1 MKANAPKRKI
11 FNDAVDMLTDT
22 VVADTSNGVSLLPI
36 KDIKPFHN
44 HPFHLYEGERLEDM
58 VTSIR
63 EHGVLN
69 PVIVLKIDDGYEM
82 LSGHNRANAAKLAGL
97 TEIPAII
104 KSDLSE
110 EDAYIYVIETN
121 LMQRSFSDLAI
132 SEKAAVLGERY
143 NKILYQRNR
152 EDIIRELSLLESKD
166 ENCGHGDHLLK
177 NRDNLGSEY
186 GLSGSSVARLLRINE
201 LVPEIKS
208 LLDEG
213 KMNLLAAVQLS
224 FTPENIQ
231 RAVVALGVKVSKE
244 KAALLREDGITE
256 ADVERILIEP
266 KKKANQ
272 RSVKVSAE
280 TYEKYFKGTDSDKV
294 AGIIEQALAAWFRG
308 KEI

>member
-22 VVADTSNGVSLLPI
+22 VAADTSNSVSLLPI
-36 KDIKPFHN
+36 KEIHPFHN

-58 VTSIR
+58 VASIR

-69 PVIVLKIDDGYEM
+69 PVIVLKTGDGYEM
-82 LSGHNRANAAKLAGL
+82 LSGHNRANAAKIAGL
-97 TEIPAII
+97 SEIPAIV
-104 KSDLSE
+104 KANLSE
-110 EDAYIYVIETN
+110 EEAYIYVIETN

-132 SEKAAVLGERY
+132 SEKAAVLGEQY

-152 EDIIRELSLLESKD
+152 EDIIRELSKLEGKN
-166 ENCGHGDHLLK
+166 ENCGHSDHLLK

-186 GLSGSSVARLLRINE
+186 GLSGSSVARLLRVNE
-201 LVPEIKS
+201 LIPEIKS

-224 FTPENIQ
+224 YTPENIQ
-231 RAVVALGVKVSKE
+231 RAVVVLGVKVSKE
-244 KAALLREDGITE
+244 KAALLREEGITE
-256 ADVERILIEP
+256 ADVERILVEQ
-266 KKKANQ
+266 KKKAVQ
-272 RSVKVSAE
+272 RNIKVSVE

-294 AGIIEQALAAWFRG
+294 AGIIEQALAAWFKG

>member
-22 VVADTSNGVSLLPI
+22 VVAGASNGISLLPI
-36 KDIKPFHN
+36 KEIYPFHN
-44 HPFHLYEGERLEDM
+44 HPFHLYEGDRLEDM
-58 VTSIR
+58 VASIR

-69 PVIVLKIDDGYEM
+69 PVIVLKTDNGYEM

-97 TEIPAII
+97 AEIPAII
-104 KSDLSE
+104 KYDLSE
-110 EDAYIYVIETN
+110 EEAYIYVIETN

-132 SEKAAVLGERY
+132 SEKAAVLAERY

-152 EDIIRELSLLESKD
+152 EDIIRELSILEGKE
-166 ENCGHGDHLLK
+166 ENCGHSDHLLK

-186 GLSGSSVARLLRINE
+186 GLSGSSVARLLRVNE
-201 LVPEIKS
+201 LIPEIKS
-208 LLDEG
+208 LLDIG

-224 FTPENIQ
+224 FTPESIQ
-231 RAVVALGVKVSKE
+231 RAVVALNVRVSKE

-266 KKKANQ
+266 KKKVNQ

-280 TYEKYFKGTDSDKV
+280 TYEKYFREADSDKV
-294 AGIIEQALAAWFRG
+294 ADIIEQALAAWFKG

>member
-22 VVADTSNGVSLLPI
+22 VVAGTSNGISLLPI
-36 KDIKPFHN
+36 KEIYPFHN
-44 HPFHLYEGERLEDM
+44 HPFHLYEGDRLEDM
-58 VTSIR
+58 VASIR

-69 PVIVLKIDDGYEM
+69 PVIVLKTDNGYEM

-110 EDAYIYVIETN
+110 EEAYIYVIETN

-132 SEKAAVLGERY
+132 SEKAAVLAERY

-152 EDIIRELSLLESKD
+152 EDIIRELSILEGKE
-166 ENCGHGDHLLK
+166 ENCGHSDHLLK
-177 NRDNLGSEY
+177 NRDNLGNEY
-186 GLSGSSVARLLRINE
+186 GLSGSSVARLLRVNE
-201 LVPEIKS
+201 LIPEMKS

-224 FTPENIQ
+224 YTPENIQ
-231 RAVVALGVKVSKE
+231 KAVVALGVKVSKE
-244 KAALLREDGITE
+244 KAALLRSDGITE

-266 KKKANQ
+266 KKKNNQ

-280 TYEKYFKGTDSDKV
+280 TYEKYFQEADSDKV
-294 AGIIEQALAAWFRG
+294 ADIIEQALAAWFKG

>member
-22 VVADTSNGVSLLPI
+22 VAADTSTGVSLLPI
-36 KDIKPFHN
+36 KEIHPFHN

-58 VTSIR
+58 VASIR

-69 PVIVLKIDDGYEM
+69 PVIVLKTGDGYEM
-82 LSGHNRANAAKLAGL
+82 LSGHNRANAAKIAGL
-97 TEIPAII
+97 SEIPAIV
-104 KSDLSE
+104 KANLSE
-110 EDAYIYVIETN
+110 EEAYIYVIETN

-152 EDIIRELSLLESKD
+152 EDIIRELSKLEGKS

-186 GLSGSSVARLLRINE
+186 GLSGSSVARLLRVNE
-201 LVPEIKS
+201 LIPEIKS
-208 LLDEG
+208 LLDDG

-224 FTPENIQ
+224 YTPENIQ
-231 RAVVALGVKVSKE
+231 RAVVVLGVKVSKE
-244 KAALLREDGITE
+244 KAALLREEGITE
-256 ADVERILIEP
+256 ADVERILVEQ
-266 KKKANQ
+266 KKKAVQ
-272 RSVKVSAE
+272 RNIKVSVE
-280 TYEKYFKGTDSDKV
+280 TYEKYFKGTNSDKV
-294 AGIIEQALAAWFRG
+294 AGIIEQALAAWFKG